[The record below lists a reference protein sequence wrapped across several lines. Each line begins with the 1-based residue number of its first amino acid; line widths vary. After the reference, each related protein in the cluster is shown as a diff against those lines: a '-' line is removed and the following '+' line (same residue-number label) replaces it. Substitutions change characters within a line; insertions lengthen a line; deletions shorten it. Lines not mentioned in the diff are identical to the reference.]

1 MSRQHSHRHPPEQ
14 PRKQAREQALLVGLR
29 EPRES
34 TVHFEATMDEVRR
47 LADTARLRTVETI
60 TQPLRTARASTL
72 VGSGKV
78 IEIKERIQMG
88 GVDVVIVARDLSPL
102 HQRNLELALERRVID
117 RTELILDIFAQHA
130 VSRDGK
136 IQVEL
141 AQLRYLKP
149 RLIGRGV
156 ELSRLGGGIGT
167 RGPGETQ
174 LEVDRRRLDRRIHQL
189 TKEWEKCRAVGKNQ
203 RRRRQSRGVINAAL
217 VGYTNAGKSTL
228 LNRLTKSDVQAEDQL
243 FCTLDT
249 TTRRLFL
256 SGGPRLLLSDT
267 VGFIEE
273 LPAPLLAAF
282 RATLAVVEEADIL
295 IHVMDVSAPDVERP
309 LVAVMDILRDLEV
322 ADRPILTILNKR
334 DRVENDLTIRRLQRL
349 CPPAVPFSATKDTD
363 TAPLLEAITDLA
375 AQSGKWER
383 ESAPHVVE
391 PWEAELLE
399 ESERTP

>member
-1 MSRQHSHRHPPEQ
+1 MSRRRSHRHRPEQ
-14 PRKQAREQALLVGLR
+14 PRTQAREQALLVGLR
-29 EPRES
+29 DPRES
-34 TVHFEATMDEVRR
+34 ILHFEATMDEMRR
-47 LADTARLRTVETI
+47 LADTACLETVETI

-78 IEIKERIQMG
+78 GEIKERIQMG
-88 GVDVVIVARDLSPL
+88 DVDVVIVARDLSPL
-102 HQRNLELALERRVID
+102 HQRNLEQALGRRVID

-130 VSRDGK
+130 VTRDGK

-149 RLIGRGV
+149 RLVGRGV

-189 TKEWEKCRAVGKNQ
+189 SKEWEKCRAVGRTQ
-203 RRRRQSRGVINAAL
+203 RRRRQRDGVVNAAL

-228 LNRLTKSDVQAEDQL
+228 LNRLTKSDVQAENQL

-282 RATLAVVEEADIL
+282 RATLAVVEEADVL
-295 IHVMDVSAPDVERP
+295 IHVMDVSAPDTERP

-322 ADRPILTILNKR
+322 ADRPILTVLNKR
-334 DRVENDLTIRRLQRL
+334 DLVEDDLTIRRLQRQ
-349 CPPAVPFSATKDTD
+349 CPPAIPFSATKDTD
-363 TAPLLEAITDLA
+363 TTPLLEAITDLA
-375 AQSGKWER
+375 EQSGKWER
-383 ESAPHVVE
+383 EPAPRAVE
-391 PWEAELLE
+391 PWEQPVAPKNDL
-399 ESERTP
+399 

>member
-1 MSRQHSHRHPPEQ
+1 M
-14 PRKQAREQALLVGLR
+14 LVGLR